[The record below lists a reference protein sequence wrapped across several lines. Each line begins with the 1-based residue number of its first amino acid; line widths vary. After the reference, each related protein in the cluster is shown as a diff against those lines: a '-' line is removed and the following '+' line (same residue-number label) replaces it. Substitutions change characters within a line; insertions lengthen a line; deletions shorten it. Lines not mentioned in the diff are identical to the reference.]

1 MDVPGDINLLQT
13 KTRLAPELLA
23 LVEKLRTA
31 GWIMLS
37 GTLVV
42 GVATGLLFFL
52 LGGERQ
58 RVAEDKRQLLA
69 AMTSDA
75 KKESVFVSVKERI
88 PLVERALSSE
98 KAWGQIFDTVG
109 SIAQPPKL
117 YSLSVDDKQL
127 VALNLKTNSL
137 DEVGGWI
144 TSILDLFAQKRLR
157 SPQLMGLQL
166 ARDGNIVVTIAFIP
180 Q

>member
-1 MDVPGDINLLQT
+1 MALPGDINLLQT
-13 KTRLAPELLA
+13 KTRLPSELLA
-23 LVEKLRTA
+23 FGEKLRIA
-31 GWIMLS
+31 SWAILS

-69 AMTSDA
+69 AISSDA
-75 KKESVFVSVKERI
+75 KKESVFISLKERI

-98 KAWGQIFDTVG
+98 KAWGQILDTVG

-117 YSLSVDDKQL
+117 YSLSIDDKQL
-127 VALNLKTNSL
+127 VQLNLKTNSL

-144 TSILDLFAQKRLR
+144 TSVLDLFATKRLR

-166 ARDGNIVVTIAFIP
+166 ARDGNILVSIAFIP